1 MFETLLN
8 IQVTLHQLCKLD
20 LSTLLLLL
28 LFTLGIP
35 PLMSTKQHYRY
46 AEQKQELKVDKMVAT
61 PFHQLK
67 TELVF
72 NLH

>member
-20 LSTLLLLL
+20 LSTLL